1 MPELKDHVSGQMPD
15 PSGNS
20 TTQTN
25 GHPMITRRRNK
36 DTLTDKNVVTD
47 KTTDKTTE
55 AATQTEGVQKRK
67 IPFAII
73 TMPKRPRLSD
83 YKDIKLDDN
92 GSDIDNKDSEDNEGI
107 EYSDEEEEDE
117 LLEKYSDK
125 ELNYYHTLPEAEQTR
140 ILDLE
145 KQVRSLEFNDEPL
158 RFRILRNE
166 ELDKRLKAMVLQKL
180 DTLSELE
187 PGTGEYAKM
196 ATHVNALTRIPMG
209 KYKQM
214 PITMNTSTPDKIGSF
229 LAKAKAH
236 LDDAVYGQPD
246 IKKQFIMTLAKWIAN
261 PSSKGLVIG
270 IEGPPGVGK
279 TTLVQQGLCKA
290 LELPYV
296 FVPLGGANDASYL
309 DGHSLTYEGSTYG
322 KIAEALMSCNYMNP
336 VLCFD
341 ELDKVADNY
350 RGNEIFNV
358 LTHLTDYSQNEL
370 FQDKYFADTPLDMSR
385 SIMVFTYNDAS
396 KVPPVLRDRMVC
408 LTTVPYNTAD
418 KLAIMNDYVM
428 PKVLDAHGMRSGDII
443 INKEIMT
450 TMIQRFDSKGL
461 RDVKRGVECIIS
473 NINML
478 RMLPSDM
485 QREYMKD
492 LKLLDKDTCEDVM
505 LPFNVGRK
513 HMDAFLRGSTQ
524 GMAPKLDD
532 MVQHIYL

>member
-1 MPELKDHVSGQMPD
+1 MEGNLVHDASG
-15 PSGNS
+15 SKISN
-20 TTQTN
+20 TQRNNVT
-25 GHPMITRRRNK
+25 GHHMVTRRRGK
-36 DTLTDKNVVTD
+36 VAEIVD
-47 KTTDKTTE
+47 KTLD
-55 AATQTEGVQKRK
+55 ASTQTENALKRK
-67 IPFAII
+67 IQFALVALN
-73 TMPKRPRLSD
+73 KRHCASSKDDSD
-83 YKDIKLDDN
+83 DSDDGENN
-92 GSDIDNKDSEDNEGI
+92 GMEIDIDTDDYG
-107 EYSDEEEEDE
+107 DDGEEEDE

-125 ELNYYHTLPEAEQTR
+125 ELNYFHSLHEDDR
-140 ILDLE
+140 NKILQLE
-145 KQVRSLEFNDEPL
+145 KDVRSLECKDEPL

-166 ELDKRLKAMVLQKL
+166 ELDKRLKAVVLHKL

-187 PGTGEYAKM
+187 QGTGEYAKM
-196 ATHVNALTRIPMG
+196 SNHINALTRIPMG

-214 PITMNTSTPDKIGSF
+214 PISMTTDTPDKIGSF
-229 LAKAKAH
+229 LAKAKAV

-290 LELPYV
+290 LGLPYV

-322 KIAEALMSCNYMNP
+322 KISEALMTCNCMNP

-370 FQDKYFADTPLDMSR
+370 FQDKYFADVPLDMSR

-408 LTTVPYNTAD
+408 LTTVPYSTAD
-418 KLAIMNDYVM
+418 KLTIMAEYVL

-443 INKEIMT
+443 INKENMLSLV
-450 TMIQRFDSKGL
+450 QRFDSKGL

-485 QREYMKD
+485 QQSYLED
-492 LKLLDKDTCEDVM
+492 LNLVPKEHSDNIQTVK
-505 LPFNVGRK
+505 LPFNVTRK
-513 HMDAFLRGSTQ
+513 YMDAFMKGSSQ
-524 GMAPKLDD
+524 GLAPKLDD
-532 MVQHIYL
+532 MIQHIYL

>member
-1 MPELKDHVSGQMPD
+1 MPD
-15 PSGNS
+15 PSGNNN
-20 TTQTN
+20 TTQSN

-36 DTLTDKNVVTD
+36 DADKTMSD
-47 KTTDKTTE
+47 KTTDKT
-55 AATQTEGVQKRK
+55 TQTEGVQKRK

-73 TMPKRPRLSD
+73 TMQKRPRLSD
-83 YKDIKLDDN
+83 DRNRNIGIDDDGDIDDDIDDIEF
-92 GSDIDNKDSEDNEGI
+92 DIDNRDSEE
-107 EYSDEEEEDE
+107 EEEEDDD
-117 LLEKYSDK
+117 LLDKYSDK
-125 ELNYYHTLPEAEQTR
+125 EVIYFRTLPEEEKCR
-140 ILDLE
+140 ILDIE
-145 KQVRSLEFNDEPL
+145 KQVRSLQFSDEPL

-166 ELDKRLKAMVLQKL
+166 EIDKRLKSMVLQKL
-180 DTLSELE
+180 DTLSGLE

-214 PITMNTSTPDKIGSF
+214 PITMSTGTPDKIGSF
-229 LAKAKAH
+229 LAKAKAF

-246 IKKQFIMTLAKWIAN
+246 IKKHFIMTLAKWIAN
-261 PSSKGLVIG
+261 PLSKGLVIG

-370 FQDKYFADTPLDMSR
+370 FQDKYFADTPMDLSR

-428 PKVLDAHGMRSGDII
+428 PKVLDAHGMKPGDIVV
-443 INKEIMT
+443 NKEIMT
-450 TMIQRFDSKGL
+450 SLIQRFDSKGL
-461 RDVKRGVECIIS
+461 RDVKRGVECIVS

-478 RMLPSDM
+478 RMLPGDM
-485 QREYMKD
+485 QKEYMSD
-492 LKLLDKDTCEDVM
+492 LKLLDKDSTCEAVK
-505 LPFNVGRK
+505 LPFVVGRK